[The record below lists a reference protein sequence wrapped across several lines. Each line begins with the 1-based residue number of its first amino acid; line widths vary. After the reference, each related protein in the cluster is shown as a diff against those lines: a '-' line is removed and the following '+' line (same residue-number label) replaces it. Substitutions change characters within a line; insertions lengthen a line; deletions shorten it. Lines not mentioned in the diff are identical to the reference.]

1 VEELMAL
8 GVYLVCYIV
17 SFLFARWE
25 YYYISGLALMIA
37 AVVLYLY
44 DYMRSK
50 NLIHLRGLFSLSW
63 VGGQALACLKLSH
76 LQTAWEVKT
85 WICFA
90 LALLGFW
97 IVFEVLTNIYGS
109 GHDAYGR
116 WRSFSGNPKPV
127 FHIICAVTFVS
138 LAAFVFEAVVLGYIP
153 LFMRGVPHAYSE
165 FHLTGVHYFTVSC
178 VLVPALSVLFFHME
192 RGRWNDR
199 ALAAIIVMNVIA
211 LMIPILCV
219 SRFQFV
225 FAVLLAI
232 FTYIS
237 LQKSFSP
244 FYLAG
249 AVAVLLPV
257 YLILTVARS
266 HNVEYL
272 MGIFEMK
279 WDKMPVFI
287 AQPYIYIANNYDNFN
302 CMVNVFDNSA
312 ELIGSELSHS
322 MGMKGLFS
330 LWALTGLKFKFPQ
343 LVDYPNFIVKKEL
356 TTVTMFYNSFYDFGI
371 VGVLLFSCLLGL
383 VAYMLV
389 VKLREMRNPLG
400 YLLYAQIALYLMLS
414 FFTTWFSDTTTW
426 FYLVLTAMMTAY
438 YQINEHKR

>member
-1 VEELMAL
+1 MAL

>member
-1 VEELMAL
+1 M

-17 SFLFARWE
+17 GFLSARWE
-25 YYYISGLALMIA
+25 YYYISGLAFMIA

-44 DYMRSK
+44 DYLRSK

-63 VGGQALACLKLSH
+63 VGGQALACLKLSE
-76 LQTAWEVKT
+76 LQEVWETKT

-90 LALLGFW
+90 LAFLGFW

-116 WRSFSGNPKPV
+116 WRSFTGNPKPI
-127 FHIICAVTFVS
+127 FHIICAVS
-138 LAAFVFEAVVLGYIP
+138 LLSFASFIFEAIVLGYVP

-192 RGRWNDR
+192 RGRWNDK
-199 ALAAIIVMNVIA
+199 ALAAIILMNVVA

-244 FYLAG
+244 LYLAG

-279 WDKMPVFI
+279 WDKMPIFI

-312 ELIGSELSHS
+312 SILGTELSHS
-322 MGMKGLFS
+322 FGMKGLFP
-330 LWALTGLKFKFPQ
+330 LWALTGLKFFFPQ
-343 LVDYPNFIVKKEL
+343 LVNYPNFIVKKEL
-356 TTVTMFYNSFYDFGI
+356 TTITMFYNSFYDFGVI
-371 VGVLLFSCLLGL
+371 GVIFFSCLLGL
-383 VAYMLV
+383 VAYLLV

-426 FYLVLTAMMTAY
+426 FYLVLTAMMTIY
-438 YQINEHKR
+438 YQFNEHKR